1 MFSSEIPV
9 RTIGMFGQ
17 GVKNLWMED
26 LEGILEKHPI
36 LEYPHKSTYF
46 SLYLVENAVGEMI
59 IDNHKVII
67 DQPKAIV
74 IKPQSVNKLQIDKI
88 AKGKVICFTEDF
100 FSLRYNNNVLYQF
113 DFLKQESKPCIRLNN
128 NQFQKSFDILNFMY
142 DEFLT
147 HQQTSSKVLRSY
159 LNILL
164 FQVDRAFS
172 IVPNTYVKSI
182 KRERIIEFESLVDK
196 YFDKYKLPCDFA
208 EQMHLSP
215 NYLNKICKEETGKT
229 AGEII
234 RKRIIIEAQR
244 LLHYTNDSVNEISD
258 KLGFE
263 HVSYFITMFKRETGF
278 PPEKFRRI
286 DTM

>member
-1 MFSSEIPV
+1 M
-9 RTIGMFGQ
+9 
-17 GVKNLWMED
+17 KNNYTYKEFMD
-26 LEGILEKHPI
+26 KCILI
-36 LEYPHKSTYF
+36 Y
-46 SLYLVENAVGEMI
+46 
-59 IDNHKVII
+59 
-67 DQPKAIV
+67 
-74 IKPQSVNKLQIDKI
+74 NKLQIDKI

>member
-46 SLYLVENAVGEMI
+46 SLYLVENAIGEMI

-74 IKPQSVNKLQIDKI
+74 IKPQSVNKLLLDKT

-113 DFLKQESKPCIRLNN
+113 DFLKQDSKPCIRLNN
-128 NQFQKSFDILNFMY
+128 NQFQKSFDILNFMH

>member
-74 IKPQSVNKLQIDKI
+74 IKPQSVNKLQTDKI

>member
-1 MFSSEIPV
+1 MNVSEIPV
-9 RTIGMFGQ
+9 RSIGMFGQ

-26 LEGILEKHPI
+26 LDGLLDKHPV
-36 LEYPHKSTYF
+36 LEYPHKSTFF
-46 SLYLVENAVGEMI
+46 SLFLIEDAHGEMV
-59 IDNHKVII
+59 IDNHKVVI

-74 IKPQSVNKLQIDKI
+74 IKPQSVNKLQIEKS

-113 DFLKQESKPCIRLNN
+113 DFLKQDSKPCIRLNN
-128 NQFQKSFDILNFMY
+128 SQFQKSFDILNFMH

-147 HQQTSSKVLRSY
+147 NQQTSNKVLRSY

-172 IVPNTYVKSI
+172 IIPSVYTKSI
-182 KRERIIEFESLVDK
+182 KKERVIEFEALVNK
-196 YFDKYKLPCDFA
+196 HFELYKLPSEFA
-208 EQMHLSP
+208 DLMHLSA

-234 RKRIIIEAQR
+234 RKRVIIEAQR
-244 LLHYTNDSVNEISD
+244 LLHYTNHSVNEISD

-263 HVSYFITMFKRETGF
+263 NVSYFITMFKRETGY
-278 PPEKFRRI
+278 PPEKFRRL
-286 DTM
+286 DTF

>member
-1 MFSSEIPV
+1 M
-9 RTIGMFGQ
+9 
-17 GVKNLWMED
+17 
-26 LEGILEKHPI
+26 
-36 LEYPHKSTYF
+36 
-46 SLYLVENAVGEMI
+46 
-59 IDNHKVII
+59 
-67 DQPKAIV
+67 
-74 IKPQSVNKLQIDKI
+74 
-88 AKGKVICFTEDF
+88 
-100 FSLRYNNNVLYQF
+100 
-113 DFLKQESKPCIRLNN
+113 
-128 NQFQKSFDILNFMY
+128 
-142 DEFLT
+142 
-147 HQQTSSKVLRSY
+147 LRSY

>member
-1 MFSSEIPV
+1 MNLSEIPV
-9 RTIGMFGQ
+9 HTIGMFGQ

-26 LEGILEKHPI
+26 LNGLLDKHPV

-46 SLYLVENAVGEMI
+46 SLFLIEDAHGEVY
-59 IDNHKVII
+59 IDNHKVVI

-74 IKPQSVNKLQIDKI
+74 IKPQSVNKLQLDKT

-113 DFLKQESKPCIRLNN
+113 EFLKQDSKPCIRLNN
-128 NQFQKSFDILNFMY
+128 SQYQRFFELLKFMY
-142 DEFLT
+142 DEFSAY
-147 HQQTSSKVLRSY
+147 QQTSNKVLRSY

-172 IVPNTYVKSI
+172 IVPHNYIKSI
-182 KRERIIEFESLVDK
+182 KKERVIEFETLVNK
-196 YFDKYKLPCDFA
+196 HFDLYKLPSEFA
-208 EQMHLSP
+208 DLMHLSA

-263 HVSYFITMFKRETGF
+263 NVSYFITMFKRETGF
-278 PPEKFRRI
+278 PPEKYRRI
-286 DTM
+286 DSM